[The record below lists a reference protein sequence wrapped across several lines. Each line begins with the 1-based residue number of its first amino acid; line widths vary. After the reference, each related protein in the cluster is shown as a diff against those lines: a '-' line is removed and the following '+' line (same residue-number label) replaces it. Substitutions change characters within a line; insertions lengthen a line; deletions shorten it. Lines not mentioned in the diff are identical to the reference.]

1 MSTETPPKQ
10 KAGTTD
16 ARPASAAA
24 VIDIGTTQIRMAIA
38 QIGSD
43 DEIQILERL
52 SQAVNLGKDTF
63 SKGMIRKSTIEEC
76 VRVLKSYRRLLVEYQ
91 IVQPSQIRVVATSAV
106 REATNRLAFIDRVYI
121 ATGIEI
127 ELIDEAEVNRITYLG
142 IKPFLES
149 EPELES
155 GCTVIIEVG
164 GGNTELLLVEN
175 GDVVFSHTYRLGS
188 LRLREMLQAYN
199 TPKSQARTILDSQI
213 QRIVDEM
220 VTHVS
225 QQGVVKLMTLGGD
238 MRFAASLLIPDWDS
252 KHIGHIPT
260 KKLEH
265 FTNHILSWSEDQLI
279 QKYHLTLADAETLGP
294 SLLAYLLL
302 AKALRLDEVLVT
314 NVNLRD
320 GLLKEMVIRDTWSED
335 FTRQVSRSAIEL
347 GRKFNFDETHARHV
361 AELSVKLFD
370 ALKEEHHLDQQH
382 RRLLYVAALLH
393 EIGQYVSSR
402 SYHKHSMYL
411 IRHSEVFGL
420 SQNQILLVALVA
432 RYHRRSSPKS
442 THEGYLSLD
451 RDTRVA
457 IAKMAAML
465 RVGDALDRSYSQRVN
480 DFHCLR
486 EDSRLVIS
494 VPRVEDLSLE
504 QLALKQKGT
513 LFEETFGM
521 TVLLRKS
528 RR

>member
-1 MSTETPPKQ
+1 M
-10 KAGTTD
+10 
-16 ARPASAAA
+16 
-24 VIDIGTTQIRMAIA
+24 
-38 QIGSD
+38 
-43 DEIQILERL
+43 
-52 SQAVNLGKDTF
+52 NLGKDTF
-63 SKGMIRKSTIEEC
+63 GKGVLRKATIEEC
-76 VRVLKSYRRLLVEYQ
+76 VQVLKSYRQLLNEYQ
-91 IVQPSQIRVVATSAV
+91 IVQSHQIRVVATSAV
-106 REATNRLAFIDRVYI
+106 REALNRLAFIDRVYI

-149 EPELES
+149 EPELSS
-155 GCTVIIEVG
+155 GCTVVIEVG

-188 LRLREMLQAYN
+188 LRLREMLQAYH
-199 TPKSQARTILDSQI
+199 TPKSQARTILDSQV
-213 QRIVDEM
+213 QRIVDQM
-220 VTHVS
+220 VTHIS
-225 QQGVVKLMTLGGD
+225 QQGIVKLMTLGGD
-238 MRFAASLLIPDWDS
+238 MRFAASCLIPDWDS
-252 KHIGHIPT
+252 KHMGHIPT

-265 FTNHILSWSEDQLI
+265 FTNHILGWTEDQLI
-279 QKYHLTLADAETLGP
+279 RKYHLTFTDAETLGP

-302 AKALRLDEVLVT
+302 AKALNLDEVLVT

-320 GLLKEMVIRDTWSED
+320 GLLKEMVIRDTWSDD

-347 GRKFNFDETHARHV
+347 GRKFTFDETHARHV

-370 ALKEEHHLDQQH
+370 ALKNEHRLEPQF

-393 EIGQYVSSR
+393 EIGQFVSSR

-411 IRHSEVFGL
+411 IRNSEVFGL
-420 SQNQILLVALVA
+420 SQHQILLVALVA
-432 RYHRRSSPKS
+432 RYHRRSSPKP

-451 RDTRVA
+451 RDSRVA

-465 RVGDALDRSYSQRVN
+465 RVADALDRSYSQRVN
-480 DFHCLR
+480 DYHCVR

-504 QLALKQKGT
+504 QLALKQKGA

>member
-1 MSTETPPKQ
+1 MSTDGPAKLKTG
-10 KAGTTD
+10 ATD
-16 ARPASAAA
+16 GRTASAAA

-43 DEIQILERL
+43 GEIQILERL

-63 SKGMIRKSTIEEC
+63 SKGVIRKSTIEEC
-76 VRVLKSYRRLLVEYQ
+76 VRVLKSYRQLLVEYQ
-91 IVQPSQIRVVATSAV
+91 ILQPHQIRVVATSAV
-106 REATNRLAFIDRVYI
+106 REALNRLAFIDRVYI

-149 EPELES
+149 EPELSS
-155 GCTVIIEVG
+155 GCTVVIEVG
-164 GGNTELLLVEN
+164 GGNTELLLVEK

-199 TPKSQARTILDSQI
+199 TPKSQARTILDSQV
-213 QRIVDEM
+213 QRIVDQM
-220 VTHVS
+220 VTHIS
-225 QQGVVKLMTLGGD
+225 QQGGVKLMTLGGD
-238 MRFAASLLIPDWDS
+238 MRFAASCLIADWDS
-252 KHIGHIPT
+252 KHMGHIPT

-265 FTNHILSWSEDQLI
+265 FTNHILSWTEDQLI
-279 QKYHLTLADAETLGP
+279 QKYHLTFPDAETLGP

-302 AKALRLDEVLVT
+302 AKALNLDEVLVT

-361 AELSVKLFD
+361 AELSVTLFD
-370 ALKEEHHLDQQH
+370 ALKDEHHLEQQY

-411 IRHSEVFGL
+411 IRNSEIFGL
-420 SQNQILLVALVA
+420 SRHQILLVALVA
-432 RYHRRSSPKS
+432 RYHRRSSPRS

-451 RDTRVA
+451 RDSRVA
-457 IAKMAAML
+457 IAKMAALL
-465 RVGDALDRSYSQRVN
+465 RVADALDRSYSQRVN
-480 DFHCLR
+480 DLRCRR

-504 QLALKQKGT
+504 QLALKQKGA